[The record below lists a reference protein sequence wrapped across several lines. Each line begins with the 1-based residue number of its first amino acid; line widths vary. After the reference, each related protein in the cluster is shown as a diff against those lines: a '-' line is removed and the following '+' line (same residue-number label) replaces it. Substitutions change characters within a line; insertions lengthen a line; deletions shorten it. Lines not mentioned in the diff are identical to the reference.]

1 MARLSHI
8 PNRDHCVAHVVQLLV
23 EGRYEELAAL
33 SQGVRMTATDLES
46 AVASYGRP
54 LVLPPSNARYRFI
67 VSVELAYLERR
78 IALQGNKA
86 KADRVPGAVDGS
98 TANERLQST
107 V

>member
-1 MARLSHI
+1 M
-8 PNRDHCVAHVVQLLV
+8 QLLV

-46 AVASYGRP
+46 AVASYGRT
-54 LVLPPSNARYRFI
+54 LVLPPSNARYRRTWNAE
-67 VSVELAYLERR
+67 SPCKET
-78 IALQGNKA
+78 KA